1 LLSDGTAKCW
11 GDNIYGVLGYGSTD
25 DVTDPAAVGPVSV
38 AANPALTVSKLSAG
52 WYHVCAVLSDGSV
65 KCWGYGH
72 YAELGYGNT
81 ENVGDDELPSSVG
94 PVSVTSDPGVSAVG
108 LAEGFLHGC
117 AMLSDGSV
125 KCWGS
130 AMGLGLGSTEA
141 IGDDE
146 LPSSVGPVSITANA
160 GVTAVELAAG
170 EAYTCALLSDG
181 TVKCWG
187 SNQHGQ
193 LGSGKTGV
201 VDDLPSSVGP
211 VSITTTPGVFAE
223 HLAGGFEH
231 VCALLSD
238 GSVKCWGNNDFGQLG
253 YGNTDVIGDDE
264 LPSSVGPVTIT
275 TDASVR
281 ATAITAGNH
290 HTCALLS
297 NGTVHCWG
305 LGSDGRLG
313 YGDVRTIGDDELP
326 SSVGSVSVTTT
337 SGVGVEQIAAGGN
350 HTCAILS
357 DGSLEC
363 WGYNHHGQLGYGN
376 TDNIG
381 DDELP
386 STVGP
391 VHLLKD

>member
-1 LLSDGTAKCW
+1 VT
-11 GDNIYGVLGYGSTD
+11 VL
-25 DVTDPAAVGPVSV
+25 
-38 AANPALTVSKLSAG
+38 
-52 WYHVCAVLSDGSV
+52 
-65 KCWGYGH
+65 
-72 YAELGYGNT
+72 
-81 ENVGDDELPSSVG
+81 
-94 PVSVTSDPGVSAVG
+94 
-108 LAEGFLHGC
+108 
-117 AMLSDGSV
+117 
-125 KCWGS
+125 
-130 AMGLGLGSTEA
+130 
-141 IGDDE
+141 
-146 LPSSVGPVSITANA
+146 
-160 GVTAVELAAG
+160 ELAAG

-193 LGSGKTGV
+193 LGSGNTDV
-201 VDDLPSSVGP
+201 VGDDELPSSVGP
-211 VSITTTPGVFAE
+211 VSVTTTPGVFVE
-223 HLAGGFEH
+223 HLTAGFEH

-275 TDASVR
+275 TDASVL

-297 NGTVHCWG
+297 NGTVQCWG

-326 SSVGSVSVTTT
+326 SSVGPVSITTT
-337 SGVGVEQIAAGGN
+337 PGVEVEQVAASGN

-357 DGSLEC
+357 DGSLKC

-386 STVGP
+386 SSVGP
-391 VHLLKD
+391 VHLSKN